1 MFEQELETLHHIV
14 RSNTIGNGPSISI
27 KSILESNIPTSV
39 KSFFKS
45 DIEWL
50 LFQER
55 RQETRSRK
63 FNYDQEDIRM
73 LQEQTDFLLV
83 YHYVFTQEEFLTVCD
98 KAVHFLFNYL
108 CRPVWTLENFLF
120 DEKNSLTL
128 DELKIKFN
136 YCSDYSYYRTIT
148 ERYLHTKNK
157 TEISREETVDLLR
170 KIDREIIRENS
181 AVEVARMT
189 EPFFTFIRSIQ
200 NTIGANAQR
209 GIPPKALSYF
219 FDDKQL
225 PSVSDHILK
234 LRDRGI
240 TSIQYDELVSELKDV
255 FMKKGSYLE
264 KESIAV
270 PRRDAN
276 VAPPETLVIPERDRL
291 SIVAGLFR
299 NDESAYTVLLNGI
312 LQYQTWDEASLALDH
327 YFTMNDIE
335 PFSRD
340 AILFINALQ
349 SAFTGKRS
357 E

>member
-14 RSNTIGNGPSISI
+14 RSNTIGNGSSISM
-27 KSILESNIPTSV
+27 KSILESNIPNSV

-45 DIEWL
+45 EIEWL
-50 LFQER
+50 LYQER
-55 RQETRSRK
+55 KSETRSRR

-83 YHYVFTQEEFLTVCD
+83 YHYVFTQKEFLHVCD

-128 DELKIKFN
+128 EELKIKFN
-136 YCSDYSYYRTIT
+136 YCSDYGYYRTIT
-148 ERYLHTKNK
+148 ERYLQSRNK
-157 TEISREETVDLLR
+157 TEISREDALELLR

-181 AVEVARMT
+181 AVEVGRMT
-189 EPFFTFIRSIQ
+189 EPFFAFIHSIQ
-200 NTIGANAQR
+200 EKTGGNAQR

-219 FDDKQL
+219 FEDKQL
-225 PSVSDHILK
+225 PSVADHILK
-234 LRDRGI
+234 LRDRGVA
-240 TSIQYDELVSELKDV
+240 SMQYDELVAELKDV
-255 FMKKGSYLE
+255 FLKKGSYLE
-264 KESIAV
+264 KESVTI
-270 PRRDAN
+270 PSRDAHISR
-276 VAPPETLVIPERDRL
+276 PETLVIPERDRI
-291 SIVAGLFR
+291 SIVAELFR
-299 NDESAYTVLLNGI
+299 NDESAYSALLNEI
-312 LQYQTWDEASLALDH
+312 MQYQTWEEASLALDH

-349 SAFTGKRS
+349 FTFTEKRS
-357 E
+357 G

>member
-1 MFEQELETLHHIV
+1 MFEQELETLHHII
-14 RSNTIGNGPSISI
+14 RNNTIGNGPSISM
-27 KSILESNIPTSV
+27 KSILESNIPNSV

-45 DIEWL
+45 EIEWL
-50 LFQER
+50 LFQEHR
-55 RQETRSRK
+55 LETRTRR

-83 YHYVFTQEEFLTVCD
+83 YHYVFVQEEFLHVCD

-120 DEKNSLTL
+120 DEKNSLTR

-148 ERYLHTKNK
+148 ERYLQTKNK
-157 TEISREETVDLLR
+157 TEVTREETVELLR

-181 AVEVARMT
+181 AVEVGRMT
-189 EPFFTFIRSIQ
+189 EPFFAFIFSIQ
-200 NTIGANAQR
+200 EKIGGNAQR

-234 LRDRGI
+234 LRDRGV
-240 TSIQYDELVSELKDV
+240 TVIQYDELVSELKDV
-255 FMKKGSYLE
+255 FLKKGSYLE
-264 KESIAV
+264 KESVAA
-270 PRRDAN
+270 PHRDAN
-276 VAPPETLVIPERDRL
+276 GVQAESLIIPERERL

-299 NDESAYTVLLNGI
+299 NDESAYIALLNGI
-312 LQYQTWDEASLALDH
+312 LQYPTWEEASLALDH

-349 SAFTGKRS
+349 TAFTGKRS
-357 E
+357 G